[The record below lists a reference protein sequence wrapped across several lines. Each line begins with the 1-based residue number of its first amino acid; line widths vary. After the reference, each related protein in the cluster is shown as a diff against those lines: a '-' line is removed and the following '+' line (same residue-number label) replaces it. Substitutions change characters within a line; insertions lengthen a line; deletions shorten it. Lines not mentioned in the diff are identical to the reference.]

1 MSYAMLYQS
10 VKRVR
15 ENDEKLMRQVLN
27 EHDSKI
33 ERSVLY
39 QGKEVFINKIRID
52 TIYKRVNETQHGYGL
67 ETDYYKVVVSFSKIE
82 NNPKGYVI
90 LVIKEESELLA
101 FKKAYEKG
109 QEINL
114 DEYEIEQFCE
124 SIGQTKTVSAER
136 AL

>member
-10 VKRVR
+10 AKGVR
-15 ENDEKLMRQVLN
+15 EDDEELMSQALD
-27 EHDSKI
+27 EYDSKI

-52 TIYKRVNETQHGYGL
+52 KIYKRVNETQYGYGL

-114 DEYEIEQFCE
+114 DEYEFD
-124 SIGQTKTVSAER
+124 V
-136 AL
+136 